1 MATCR
6 GGNGGSVCLRN
17 SDYRKEPTEREPWT
31 RMNGTVLNPKELLLY
46 ASGVFVERVGSG
58 GELEG
63 GGM

>member
-1 MATCR
+1 
-6 GGNGGSVCLRN
+6 
-17 SDYRKEPTEREPWT
+17 
-31 RMNGTVLNPKELLLY
+31 MNGTVLNPKELLLY